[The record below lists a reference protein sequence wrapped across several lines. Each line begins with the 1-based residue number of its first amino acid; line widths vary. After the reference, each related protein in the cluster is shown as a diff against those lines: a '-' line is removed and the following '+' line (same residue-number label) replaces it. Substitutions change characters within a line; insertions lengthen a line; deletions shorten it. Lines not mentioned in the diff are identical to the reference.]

1 MRFLCQ
7 QHLLG
12 MCIFVYVVSLSA
24 IAANEEAGTDFL
36 VNNRF
41 WVTRIK
47 SANNVSEVLSLA
59 KRNGFRFHK
68 KVSVKLRWMTMST
81 RNSDVN
87 SSNIVR
93 SNSICPL
100 MNSQVPLFV
109 VTRNEVSLITETIC
123 RYEKELVKL
132 LCNRELFVRGYLD
145 EPVQVSINHSHLSNN
160 VSPLPVRVWNWLNGA
175 SIWQIQFDFINKDN
189 RSAQH
194 SKQIMRETN
203 FLTPTSRTENF

>member
-68 KVSVKLRWMTMST
+68 KVSVKLR
-81 RNSDVN
+81 
-87 SSNIVR
+87 
-93 SNSICPL
+93 
-100 MNSQVPLFV
+100 
-109 VTRNEVSLITETIC
+109 
-123 RYEKELVKL
+123 
-132 LCNRELFVRGYLD
+132 
-145 EPVQVSINHSHLSNN
+145 
-160 VSPLPVRVWNWLNGA
+160 
-175 SIWQIQFDFINKDN
+175 
-189 RSAQH
+189 
-194 SKQIMRETN
+194 
-203 FLTPTSRTENF
+203 